1 MSAVNGIGEG
11 AKSNEDPATPTAVP
25 TEPGAPQSLVATGG
39 TDKVDLNWQ
48 APANNGGRMITDYNV
63 YRGTTSGS
71 LVLHDSVG
79 SATTSYED
87 TTNISSGTLY
97 YYHVKAVNSVGEG
110 SQSNED
116 SATPVSL
123 PGAPEGFTASA
134 GEELV
139 ELDWDVP
146 ISNGGTTI
154 TNYRIYRGES
164 SGNLSPHAYT
174 GAATPTDYTDTSNIN
189 AGTTYYYQVAAI
201 NSVGEGPKSTERSAT
216 PTAPITYSISGT
228 VTTSNGSPLTDDD
241 DPLEGV
247 MVSTGSEQDTTVTSG
262 TYTITGLDPGL
273 YTITPTK
280 SGFDFTKD
288 TITTFDD
295 YSINS
300 ASVNIT
306 DSNVTDV
313 NFIGHPDSVGRDNW
327 TFGGTITSGGNPV
340 ADGYT
345 IQITNTENSKQIT
358 ANPGVPSGEDENS
371 GIYSG
376 FVMDTVII
384 FEKGDVIT
392 ITVTNPSS
400 QAVPCTPNQ
409 FTVTNSMIEKDGLGN
424 LDVSLTE

>member
-1 MSAVNGIGEG
+1 MMDDSINRVKFFLEAKFLFHFFTDQWRDESVYFTTKFGGFFDDGG
-11 AKSNEDPATPTAVP
+11 AD
-25 TEPGAPQSLVATGG
+25 
-39 TDKVDLNWQ
+39 
-48 APANNGGRMITDYNV
+48 ITD
-63 YRGTTSGS
+63 
-71 LVLHDSVG
+71 
-79 SATTSYED
+79 
-87 TTNISSGTLY
+87 
-97 YYHVKAVNSVGEG
+97 
-110 SQSNED
+110 
-116 SATPVSL
+116 
-123 PGAPEGFTASA
+123 
-134 GEELV
+134 
-139 ELDWDVP
+139 
-146 ISNGGTTI
+146 
-154 TNYRIYRGES
+154 YRIYRGES
-164 SGNLSPHAYT
+164 SGNVTPYDNT
-174 GAATPTDYTDTSNIN
+174 GSATPPSYTDNDVE
-189 AGTTYYYQVAAI
+189 AGTTYYYKVAAI
-201 NSVGEGPKSTERSAT
+201 NSVDEGPKSNEDDAT
-216 PTAPITYSISGT
+216 PTETPSTYSISGT